1 MSIRRIRIIGDPV
14 LRTPAEEVK
23 EVTEELIEL
32 RQDLIDTMLE
42 ANGLG
47 LAANQ
52 IGVLKKVVVI
62 NVEEI
67 GVGKGIK
74 VLVNPVVIFV
84 EGTQNGEEGCLSIP
98 GLYAELE
105 RPYFVKVEALEFKG
119 KKLKPVTIEAE
130 ALYARALLHEIDH
143 LNGILFV
150 DRMEKERR
158 RILLARWH
166 EERKRSL
173 L

>member
-1 MSIRRIRIIGDPV
+1 
-14 LRTPAEEVK
+14 
-23 EVTEELIEL
+23 
-32 RQDLIDTMLE
+32 
-42 ANGLG
+42 
-47 LAANQ
+47 
-52 IGVLKKVVVI
+52 
-62 NVEEI
+62 
-67 GVGKGIK
+67 
-74 VLVNPVVIFV
+74 VVIFV
-84 EGTQNGEEGCLSIP
+84 EDIQNEEEGCLSIP

-130 ALYARALLHEIDH
+130 DLYARALLHEIDH

-150 DRMEKERR
+150 DRMEEERR
-158 RILLARWH
+158 RILLARWQ